1 MDAAVGGD
9 LDVVFHDVAFNLSV
23 TLFHDG
29 TSDVLAID
37 LEELGAGAS
46 WHGEFSASFVEGMTM
61 KTGSF
66 KAFDVFAKMLRG
78 ALWQESDTVFVD
90 LLTYADLVRRRAA
103 GRGFAAAAAAAAAA
117 RGAARTARS
126 NTHPAHPPQ
135 SEPEI
140 AGGAQGQTPRR
151 GCAARDGAR
160 RRRRGGKQEALPH
173 PDLRRRV

>member
-90 LLTYADLVRRRAA
+90 LLTYADLVRRRA
-103 GRGFAAAAAAAAAA
+103 GRRGFAAA
-117 RGAARTARS
+117 
-126 NTHPAHPPQ
+126 
-135 SEPEI
+135 
-140 AGGAQGQTPRR
+140 
-151 GCAARDGAR
+151 AR
-160 RRRRGGKQEALPH
+160 RRRRGGAHLSSQHSPRPPPATRNH
-173 PDLRRRV
+173 RRRSRPSAAARSRRPRRRAAAATRRQTRSAT